1 MFTKRILI
9 LRGGGAFALCISDLQ
24 AVRIFVVAAVIVVL
38 TSLLAKMGSDLHLS
52 FQLRDQ
58 LMRSLLRPE
67 EAHTSGLV
75 MRMAMW

>member
-1 MFTKRILI
+1 ME
-9 LRGGGAFALCISDLQ
+9 GGAFASCINDLQ
-24 AVRIFVVAAVIVVL
+24 AVRFFVVAAVIVVL

-58 LMRSLLRPE
+58 VEEYIKARRITLGHAGRRPP
-67 EAHTSGLV
+67 V